1 MWFALIFFGA
11 GVVFG
16 RISKG
21 ISERKLHGHNDMDI
35 CSCGNTNVRDSA
47 MGDDLK

>member
-11 GVVFG
+11 GVAFG

-21 ISERKLHGHNDMDI
+21 ISERKLNGHNDMDI
-35 CSCGNTNVRDSA
+35 CSCGSTNVCDSV